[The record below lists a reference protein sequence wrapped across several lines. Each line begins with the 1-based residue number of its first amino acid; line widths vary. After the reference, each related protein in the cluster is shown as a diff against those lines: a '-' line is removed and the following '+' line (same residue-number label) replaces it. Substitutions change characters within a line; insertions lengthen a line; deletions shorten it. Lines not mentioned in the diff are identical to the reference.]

1 MDNKVKIQGNKIKVL
16 QAYWDNDQMVV
27 LMILLIIKYSIF
39 GNSLSVSLKKVAFV
53 LDAVKKNVTVSKL
66 SILLASPWEISDELR
81 KKIILAHE
89 KQYIAIKE
97 VNSVISFQLTTKGEA
112 LVEQIEKLDLVPETR
127 QEIVRLC
134 KGVRSTELKN
144 QHLIW

>member
-16 QAYWDNDQMVV
+16 QAYWDSDQMVV
-27 LMILLIIKYSIF
+27 LMILLIIKYSIS

-53 LDAVKKNVTVSKL
+53 LDAVKKNVTVHKL

-89 KQYIAIKE
+89 KQFISIKD
-97 VNSVISFQLTTKGEA
+97 VNSKVSFQLTTKGEA
-112 LVEQIEKLDLVPETR
+112 IVEQIEKLDLLPETR

-134 KGVRSTELKN
+134 KKVKSTELKY